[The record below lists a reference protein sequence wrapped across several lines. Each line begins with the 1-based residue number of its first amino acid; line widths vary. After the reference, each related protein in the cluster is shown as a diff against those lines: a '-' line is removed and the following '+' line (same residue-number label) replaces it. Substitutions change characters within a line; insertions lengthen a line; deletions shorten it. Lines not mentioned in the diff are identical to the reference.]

1 MDPAT
6 SVARDVSGRLR
17 DRRGAPRRPELG
29 KRSVDHLLDLRR
41 RGHVPD
47 LDRVVAPELDG
58 VEVRGHQPGRVDRAR
73 AGPQLIGEASRRRRG
88 PDVPADRKTALGEEA
103 PDLVEAA
110 LDLAVRPPH
119 SSDAARARP
128 SAVVAPRP
136 DIGAVDR
143 AETGRRPVEV
153 PRRGLRHERA
163 HPHQNRASAAGTPSS
178 RSAPQRAPSFA
189 RYARRS
195 DTSLTH
201 SRIHAAKPSG
211 VRVAAWYWWKNS

>member
-1 MDPAT
+1 
-6 SVARDVSGRLR
+6 
-17 DRRGAPRRPELG
+17 
-29 KRSVDHLLDLRR
+29 
-41 RGHVPD
+41 
-47 LDRVVAPELDG
+47 
-58 VEVRGHQPGRVDRAR
+58 
-73 AGPQLIGEASRRRRG
+73 
-88 PDVPADRKTALGEEA
+88 PADRKTALGEE
-103 PDLVEAA
+103 PSDLVEAA

-178 RSAPQRAPSFA
+178 RSAPQRAPPA
-189 RYARRS
+189 PPPATRTTAPRGGRS
-195 DTSLTH
+195 RPRPRAAPR
-201 SRIHAAKPSG
+201 SRSRPG
-211 VRVAAWYWWKNS
+211 